1 MSPQTTALA
10 EQIRRALTA
19 AGFTVV
25 GETEEN
31 APGLRVS
38 EDDSGVLV
46 GWTASHGFE
55 ALADQSRGSDG
66 ADGADGSGTSD
77 SMRTIVRAAVTALLN
92 QLGYTVEEAPDGTAA
107 RVIPVVR

>member
-1 MSPQTTALA
+1 MPPQTTALA

-25 GETEEN
+25 GETERN
-31 APGLRVS
+31 SPGLRVS
-38 EDDSGVLV
+38 EDESGVLV

-66 ADGADGSGTSD
+66 ADGSGTNG
-77 SMRTIVRAAVTALLN
+77 SMRAIVQAAVSALLD
-92 QLGYTVEEAPDGTAA
+92 QLGYTVEETHNGTAF
-107 RVIPVVR
+107 RVMPVAQ

>member
-1 MSPQTTALA
+1 VSPQTTALA

-31 APGLRVS
+31 SPGLRVS

-46 GWTASHGFE
+46 GWTVSHGFE

-66 ADGADGSGTSD
+66 ADGSGTSD
-77 SMRTIVRAAVTALLN
+77 SMRTIVQAAVSALLD
-92 QLGYTVEEAPDGTAA
+92 QLGYTLEATPDGTAF
-107 RVIPVVR
+107 RVLPVAQ